1 MLSSSARGGGSWT
14 HRMIHFPPPLANTP
28 NTLGDYWREAF
39 KGWRRRLSDYI
50 KEKLWS
56 WCEMWADF
64 PKRSSTKHQ
73 TQETRCTNRYFCEW
87 SDNLWLT
94 HMRTGTNFIYL
105 LGNFNRL
112 FTQPWCCGCVWPSG
126 AALSHTWPPPPSR
139 PRWFIRAAL
148 THNGV
153 SGPKQQQQWAVWART
168 TIGYVIRLL
177 APDLLWFLKHRFHCS
192 SVVLLYDDA
201 VLFFCCWPS
210 WSGFKLLLPVPV
222 SLDSSYITYPVA
234 PFR

>member
-1 MLSSSARGGGSWT
+1 MLSSSARGGGPWT

-39 KGWRRRLSDYI
+39 KSWRRRLSDYI

-64 PKRSSTKHQ
+64 PKWSSTKHQ

-87 SDNLWLT
+87 SDNMWLT

-139 PRWFIRAAL
+139 PRWFIRAA
-148 THNGV
+148 NSQRGQWAKAAAAAVSGV
-153 SGPKQQQQWAVWART
+153 SQNHD
-168 TIGYVIRLL
+168 RLRDPAFSAGSAL
-177 APDLLWFLKHRFHCS
+177 IFKTSVSLFVCC
-192 SVVLLYDDA
+192 SVVRWRRL
-201 VLFFCCWPS
+201 VF
-210 WSGFKLLLPVPV
+210 LLLTQLVWV
-222 SLDSSYITYPVA
+222 
-234 PFR
+234 